1 MQAITIK
8 YAGPTN
14 TKDSRMVASAQA
26 GRKSFSYD
34 HALNI
39 EENAIKAAKLYAESK
54 GWKGQMAI
62 GQDAKGDWQAVFIKE
77 WTSFEVL

>member
-1 MQAITIK
+1 MQAIPIK
-8 YAGPTN
+8 YVGPTN
-14 TKDSRMVASAQA
+14 TKGSRMVASAQA

-34 HALNI
+34 YALNI

-62 GQDAKGDWQAVFIKE
+62 GQDSKGDWQAVFIE
-77 WTSFEVL
+77 ELNSFEV